1 MDAFPLPLE
10 AVLVRTGA
18 AKPQKSILVRR
29 AQDGDLR
36 AFEQLYRDHVGHV
49 FAICLR
55 MAGNRRRAEELT
67 QDSFVRAWETL
78 GTFRGESAFSSWL
91 HRVAVNVVLLAL
103 RSERRYSS
111 RVESTDDLTRHDRSG
126 NESLPGELADL
137 ENAIAQLPGQARI
150 IFVLHDVEG
159 YKHEEI
165 AEFMGLSVGTSK
177 AQLHRARRLLRKM
190 IER

>member
-1 MDAFPLPLE
+1 MDVVPFPLE
-10 AVLVRTGA
+10 AVLVHTGA
-18 AKPQKSILVRR
+18 AKPQKSILVQR
-29 AQDGDLR
+29 AQDGDVR
-36 AFEQLYRDHVGHV
+36 AFEQLYRDHVGHI

-55 MAGNRRRAEELT
+55 MSGNRRRAEELT
-67 QDSFVRAWETL
+67 QDSFVQAWETI

-91 HRVAVNVVLLAL
+91 HRVAVNTVLLAL

-126 NESLPGELADL
+126 NEQLPGELSDL
-137 ENAIAQLPGQARI
+137 ENAIAQLPGQARV

-159 YKHEEI
+159 YKHGEI
-165 AEFMGLSVGTSK
+165 AEYMGLSVGTSK

-190 IER
+190 IES